1 MPAQAT
7 RITQLICSAL
17 SLDVDQ
23 GRWRALTRQVEDA
36 APLPVR
42 LRSIG
47 GAVDLGYLERDLSPD
62 DLREAVRD
70 GSTPLI
76 LLPADSAAALV
87 LLPGAPA
94 AVIEVARDG
103 TEQALGAPSD
113 ADDALADVLLARLAA
128 AGAISALIP
137 LALRSATSAFG
148 DGAPHAAVGS
158 HRPEASVEHLSPV
171 ERTFAL
177 FARERREILTVF
189 FYATLSGGLSLILP
203 LAVGGIVQLVQGRL
217 FLQPVIVL
225 ISFVILGTIGAGAI
239 QIGILRVVERIQ
251 QRVFARMA
259 LEFAFRIP
267 RIRYATSLE
276 ANLPEQMNRLF
287 EAVAIQKGVQKLLV
301 DVPTALLTTAFGLVL
316 LTLYSPWF
324 SVFAI
329 LVVVSLAGII
339 RWTGPEGLQTSIVE
353 SKYKYKAVHWLEEMA
368 RAFHAFKYAGDSTLP
383 MERMDD
389 VITGYLKFRKRH
401 FAVLVKQTI
410 ALIGFKTFITAAT
423 LILGATLV
431 QTNRLLLGQFVGAEV
446 VIVTVLVGVEKLITS
461 LATVYDVLTSVDK
474 AGHVADLPLE
484 ARGGLAPIHD
494 PTRGI
499 AIETRDLRYRYPS
512 ASGASI
518 QDVSVTI
525 TPGERVAIMG
535 VDGSGRSTLLKLLGG
550 LMDDYDGT
558 IRYDGVTLRDL
569 DRPAMR
575 ARVGQMLSWTDL
587 FDGTIEENIAVGRAH
602 VTPVDV
608 REALDALHLT
618 DEIQQLPEGMQTE
631 LTNGGRSLP
640 AHLMN
645 KLLVAQG
652 IVGRPRLVVLDDFF
666 QNLTTGVRTLII
678 RLLTDRA
685 RPWTVL
691 AVSHDPQL
699 LAAFDRLLI
708 VHDGRIVRDG
718 TFAELQHDPLCRR
731 LLHQELLGADPA
743 STFAER

>member
-7 RITQLICSAL
+7 RINQLVCSAL
-17 SLDVDQ
+17 HLDVDQ
-23 GRWRALTRQVEDA
+23 GRWRALTRQIEEG

-42 LRSIG
+42 IRSIG
-47 GAVDLGYLERDLSPD
+47 GAVDVGFLDRALTADDIREALAERALPLVLFPSPD
-62 DLREAVRD
+62 SAV
-70 GSTPLI
+70 
-76 LLPADSAAALV
+76 V
-87 LLPGAPA
+87 LLPGDPPT
-94 AVIEVARDG
+94 ARLVRRNG
-103 TEQALGAPSD
+103 TEQVIGGTAETT
-113 ADDALADVLLARLAA
+113 DALADAV
-128 AGAISALIP
+128 
-137 LALRSATSAFG
+137 LALVGPAMPIAALAPISLRASTSTLG
-148 DGAPHAAVGS
+148 HGIPHAPVDTRRDDREVA
-158 HRPEASVEHLSPV
+158 PLTPV
-171 ERTFAL
+171 ERTLAL
-177 FARERREILTVF
+177 FARERREILTIF
-189 FYATLSGGLSLILP
+189 FYATLAGGLSLILP

-239 QIGILRVVERIQ
+239 QVGILRVVERIQ

-301 DVPTALLTTAFGLVL
+301 DVPTALLTTVFGLIL

-324 SVFAI
+324 SLFAI
-329 LVVVSLAGII
+329 LVVVCLALII

-353 SKYKYKAVHWLEEMA
+353 SKYKYKAVHWLEEIA

-383 MERMDD
+383 VERMDD
-389 VITGYLKFRKRH
+389 VIAGYLKYRKRH

-484 ARGGLAPIHD
+484 PRGGLAPVHD
-494 PTRGI
+494 PALGI
-499 AIETRDLRYRYPS
+499 AIETRELRFRYP
-512 ASGASI
+512 ASPTPAVDG
-518 QDVSVTI
+518 VSLRVA
-525 TPGERVAIMG
+525 PGERVAIMG
-535 VDGSGRSTLLKLLGG
+535 VDGSGQSTLLKLLGG

-558 IRYDGVTLRDL
+558 IRFDGITLRDL
-569 DRPAMR
+569 DRPALR

-587 FDGTIEENIAVGRAH
+587 FDGSIEENIAVGRAH
-602 VTPVDV
+602 ITPADV
-608 REALDALHLT
+608 REAIEALDLT
-618 DEIQQLPEGMQTE
+618 NEIQQLPQGMQTE

-640 AHLMN
+640 AHLLN
-645 KLLVAQG
+645 RLLIAQG
-652 IVGRPRLVVLDDFF
+652 IAGNPRLVILDDFF
-666 QNLTTGVRTLII
+666 QNLTAGMRSLII
-678 RLLTDRA
+678 DLLADRV
-685 RPWTVL
+685 RPWTVV

-699 LAAFDRLLI
+699 LAAFDRVL
-708 VHDGRIVRDG
+708 VMQDGQVVRDG
-718 TFAELQHDPLCRR
+718 AFAELQHDPLCRH
-731 LLHQELLGADPA
+731 LLHQDDMPEGDRRLTQPV
-743 STFAER
+743 